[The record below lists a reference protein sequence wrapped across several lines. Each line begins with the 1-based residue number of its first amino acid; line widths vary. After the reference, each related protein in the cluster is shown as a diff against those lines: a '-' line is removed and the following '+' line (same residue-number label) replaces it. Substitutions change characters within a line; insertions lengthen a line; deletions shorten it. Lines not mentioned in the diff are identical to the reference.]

1 MGKSSK
7 DRRDIYYR
15 LAKEEG
21 YRARSAYKL
30 LQLDERFG
38 LFKDVKMVVD
48 LCAAPGSWSQVCS
61 QKLYANKK
69 CKQETECTADETVN
83 EKDEETQV
91 VAVDLQLMAPLP
103 GVTQLQGDITRTS
116 TAHSILALFNDKPVD
131 LVLCDGAP
139 DVTGL
144 HDLDEYVQ
152 SHLLLAALHLAIR
165 VLKVG
170 GNFVAKIFR
179 GEQIEILVG
188 QLELFFEDVIIAK
201 PRSSRNSSIE
211 AFAVCR
217 KKKVVKDEEVL
228 NGLSEFLETLDF
240 TNVPDDETKSK
251 RRTEEVVRFVA
262 VGDVNTSPCADKT
275 YALPEGYQWT
285 DPVQAPTEPPYSEA
299 VLNKR
304 QAMT

>member
-30 LQLDERFG
+30 LQLDEHFG
-38 LFKDVKMVVD
+38 LFKDVKRVVD

-61 QKLYANKK
+61 QKLSMNKRHE
-69 CKQETECTADETVN
+69 QGIESTT
-83 EKDEETQV
+83 DEETTNKEDEVMQV
-91 VAVDLQLMAPLP
+91 VAVDLQLMASLP

-116 TAHSILALFNDKPVD
+116 TAHSILTLFNDKHAD

-152 SHLLLAALHLAIR
+152 SHLLLAALHIAVR

-170 GNFVAKIFR
+170 GSFVAKIFR
-179 GEQIEILVG
+179 GEQVEILVR

-217 KKKVVKDEEVL
+217 KKRVVRDEMAL
-228 NGLSEFLETLDF
+228 DGLSEFLETLDF
-240 TNVPDDETKSK
+240 ASVTDETES
-251 RRTEEVVRFVA
+251 RRMTVEMVRFVA
-262 VGDVNTSPCADKT
+262 VGDVYTSPCADKT
-275 YALPEGYQWT
+275 YALPEGYQWM
-285 DPVQAPTEPPYSEA
+285 DPIQAPTEPPYYEA

-304 QAMT
+304 QTTV